1 MTRPE
6 RLLLLVFFAL
16 VLVWTVRLAPVV
28 GSTGL
33 VLGLV
38 AGGGVAG
45 RLGRL
50 RSRIDA
56 RLGADDRRTGFS
68 LRRVLLRVVV
78 HLLVLGS
85 LVLPTVLVP
94 FIGVTLFAGAAAFAT
109 AVPLVLT
116 AARLRR
122 AGPPVGSSA
131 PARS

>member
-1 MTRPE
+1 MTQPE
-6 RLLLLVFFAL
+6 RLLLLAFFAL
-16 VLVWTVRLAPVV
+16 ILAGLVRLAPLV

-33 VLGLV
+33 VVGLV
-38 AGGGVAG
+38 AGVAAAG

-56 RLGADDRRTGFS
+56 RLGTDDRRTGFS
-68 LRRVLLRVVV
+68 LRTVLLRVVA
-78 HLLVLGS
+78 HLLVLGA

-94 FIGVTLFAGAAAFAT
+94 FIGDELFAGAAAFAT

-122 AGPPVGSSA
+122 AGPPVGSAA
-131 PARS
+131 PG

>member
-6 RLLLLVFFAL
+6 RLLLLAFFAL
-16 VLVWTVRLAPVV
+16 ILVGMVRLAPIV

-33 VLGLV
+33 VVGLV
-38 AGGGVAG
+38 AGGAVAG

-56 RLGADDRRTGFS
+56 RLGTDDARTGCS

-94 FIGVTLFAGAAAFAT
+94 FIGVKLFAGAAAFVT

-122 AGPPVGSSA
+122 TGAPAGSSA
-131 PARS
+131 PARP

>member
-6 RLLLLVFFAL
+6 RLLLLAFFAL
-16 VLVWTVRLAPVV
+16 LLVGLVRLAPIL

-33 VLGLV
+33 VVGLV
-38 AGGGVAG
+38 GGVAVAG

-50 RSRIDA
+50 RSRMDT
-56 RLGADDRRTGFS
+56 RLGADDPRTGLS
-68 LRRVLLRVVV
+68 LRRVGTRMVV

-85 LVLPTVLVP
+85 LVLPTVIVP
-94 FIGVTLFAGAAAFAT
+94 FIGGRLFVGAAAFAT

-122 AGPPVGSSA
+122 A
-131 PARS
+131 